1 LTCEKDGGEK
11 KYIQGFGG
19 EIRRKRTLGKSSVRY
34 QDNTKIISKQ
44 DGGGGKDSTG
54 SKKKKKDS
62 CRRVATPFDP
72 GHNEKIEWP

>member
-1 LTCEKDGGEK
+1 MTCEKDGGEK

-54 SKKKKKDS
+54 SKNKKKRQLS
-62 CRRVATPFDP
+62 EVSNTFRFRTVR
-72 GHNEKIEWP
+72 